1 MAEAFP
7 PALGIV
13 AAALLGLAFGSFA
26 TLLVYRLPRGEP
38 VIVGGSRCT
47 ACGAALGVR
56 DLAPM
61 VSWLVQRGRCRHCDA
76 PVSARYPLIEALL
89 AVLFVVVYLRAG
101 ATLPGGLLAALAVA
115 LVTLAVIDL
124 EVGLIP
130 DRILLFVAPLGLVY
144 QLAEGDFVVAVA
156 GGAFAG
162 GLAYLIRFAF
172 LRLRGRD
179 ALGLGDVKFFA
190 AAGVWLGPMG
200 LPAFMVISGLG
211 GAVFAGLW
219 RRWGGGLE
227 FPFGPAL
234 AVGLF
239 VCLLFPELTRIFV

>member
-38 VIVGGSRCT
+38 VIVVGSRCT

-101 ATLPGGLLAALAVA
+101 ATLPGVLLAALAVA

-144 QLAEGDFVVAVA
+144 QLAEGDLVAAVA

-211 GAVFAGLW
+211 GAIFAVLW
-219 RRWGGGLE
+219 RRRGGGLE

-239 VCLLFPELTRIFV
+239 VCLLFPELTRIFL